1 MLTSTIAS
9 QGYNGNREF
18 IASQGP
24 LPSTVDDFWRMIWE
38 QRVKGIVMVTNCT
51 EGGKVS
57 HFENI
62 FSGKCKLKLV
72 SHCESFAR
80 IAVMLYSSNT
90 IVHAVICCGFF
101 RLHKGLIFIDTY
113 CYNCKKY
120 IKTTSRTFLCLSLS

>member
-1 MLTSTIAS
+1 MLTLTIAS

-57 HFENI
+57 HREDLRI
-62 FSGKCKLKLV
+62 F
-72 SHCESFAR
+72 F
-80 IAVMLYSSNT
+80 
-90 IVHAVICCGFF
+90 
-101 RLHKGLIFIDTY
+101 KGSANL
-113 CYNCKKY
+113 N
-120 IKTTSRTFLCLSLS
+120 